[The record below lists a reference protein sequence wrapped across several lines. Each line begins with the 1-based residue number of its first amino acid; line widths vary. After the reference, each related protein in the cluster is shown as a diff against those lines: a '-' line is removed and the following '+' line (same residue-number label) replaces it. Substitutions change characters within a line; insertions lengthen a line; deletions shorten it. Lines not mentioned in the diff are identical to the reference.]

1 MTVLYYILPVL
12 IILIILVILKYL
24 EKSRA
29 EKILKNY
36 SKEEIKAFSSNV
48 NFFGL
53 KSKGLSQIRGNGALL
68 LTKEYLYFEMWIPK
82 KKVKIPLEK
91 IKNIEE
97 AKSFLGKTR
106 FTPLL
111 KIDFID
117 ENNQKNSCAWQV
129 RKLKKWIAII
139 NQNR

>member
-53 KSKGLSQIRGNGALL
+53 KSKGISQIRGNGALL